1 MHCKG
6 ILLPEECSK
15 IYIEI
20 YKSNYCKSLPRISIG
35 HAVGNVVG
43 SREGGLRLW
52 KVSIMRLLNEETV
65 T

>member
-1 MHCKG
+1 M
-6 ILLPEECSK
+6 
-15 IYIEI
+15 
-20 YKSNYCKSLPRISIG
+20 SLPRVPIG